1 MITFVHGILREI
13 ADHFVVVEA
22 GGIGY
27 GINVPDTVL
36 PQLPTVGEEVKIY
49 TFYSVKEDG
58 QTLYGFLFQEDR
70 EMFRQLLSVN
80 GVGPKGALGILSVLR
95 PDDLRLAIVTG
106 DAKSISRAPGIGQK
120 TAQRVILDLKDK
132 IDAAGVLSG
141 SQGGLL
147 DGVNLPKDSS
157 LSAGNGPLAEAIDAL
172 TALGYSRI
180 EAGRAVRRLSIT
192 EDMTAEMILKQALR
206 GLALG

>member
-1 MITFVHGILREI
+1 MIRFVHGILQEI
-13 ADHFVVVEA
+13 SDNFVVVEA

-27 GINVPDTVL
+27 GVHVPATVL
-36 PQLPTVGEEVKIY
+36 AQLPAVGEEVKLHTY
-49 TFYSVKEDG
+49 FSVKEDG
-58 QTLYGFLFQEDR
+58 ESLYGFLYQEDR

-106 DAKSISRAPGIGQK
+106 DTKSISRAPGIGAK

-132 IDAAGVLSG
+132 IDAQGVLSG
-141 SQGGLL
+141 GGIELS
-147 DGVNLPKDSS
+147 DGAA
-157 LSAGNGPLAEAIDAL
+157 LSPLSGSGALAEAIDAL

-180 EAGRAVRRLSIT
+180 EAGRAVRKLRLT
-192 EDMTAEMILKQALR
+192 EDMTAEQILKQALKS
-206 GLALG
+206 LALG